1 MIMLLLAGCTNEVG
15 ATSEGSTSPIKT
27 TIIGGRTGGAWSVF
41 TEGIAES
48 IRRENKGS
56 LITVEPGGIV
66 ENPASV
72 GMNKVPYGL
81 SYAMTAYAAYTG
93 AEPYKEAYQDLRAIS
108 VIIPANHYQLIAK
121 SDVEFDSLKEVV
133 ENQSPIRLA
142 VDQKGSAGEIITR
155 KILQEYGVTYKDIE
169 SWGGSVDHLSG
180 SQTFEL
186 MADHR
191 IDASGDAVS
200 VPSSDILEAAATMDV
215 KLLSLDQDVTHAAAE
230 NLGMETG
237 TILAGSYDF
246 LKNDINTVYTPSILI
261 VHSDVSEEE
270 VYRVTKAI
278 YENFEYLTTV
288 HKEFQN
294 LSAHNFTKVGKV
306 PLHPGAEKFFKEQG
320 LTP

>member
-1 MIMLLLAGCTNEVG
+1 MNGKANVLGVNMFNRKCTIYLGLIMMMLLLAGCTNEVA
-15 ATSEGSTSPIKT
+15 ATSEGSTSPIQT

-48 IRRENKGS
+48 IRRENKDS

-72 GMNKVPYGL
+72 GTNTVPYGL
-81 SYAMTAYAAYTG
+81 SYAMTAYAAYSG

-108 VIIPANHYQLIAK
+108 VIIPANYYQLIAK

-133 ENQSPIRLA
+133 ENQAPLRLA

-191 IDASGDAVS
+191 VDATGDAVS

-237 TILAGSYDF
+237 TIPRG
-246 LKNDINTVYTPSILI
+246 
-261 VHSDVSEEE
+261 
-270 VYRVTKAI
+270 
-278 YENFEYLTTV
+278 
-288 HKEFQN
+288 
-294 LSAHNFTKVGKV
+294 
-306 PLHPGAEKFFKEQG
+306 
-320 LTP
+320 